1 MPVTLTPIDI
11 AVVESI
17 QRDRLRAAEQA
28 RLLASLP
35 APPSGW
41 SRLRG
46 GVGRQLIRAGVW
58 VAGRPGGDAAWLG
71 ERLSPAR

>member
-1 MPVTLTPIDI
+1 MRVILTPIDV

-28 RLLASLP
+28 RLLASLS
-35 APPSGW
+35 ASPSGW

-46 GVGRQLIRAGVW
+46 GVGTRLIRAGVW
-58 VAGRPGGDAAWLG
+58 VAGRPGGDPGWRG
-71 ERLSPAR
+71 ERLSPVQ